1 MSAVLRVGNCSG
13 FYGDRFGAMRELLE
27 GGELDVLTGDYLAEL
42 TMLILG
48 RDRMKDPSLGYART
62 FARQLEDWLGLAAER
77 GVRIVSNAGGL
88 NPGGL
93 AERVREIAAAQGI
106 SVRVAYVEGDDL
118 LDRSDEL
125 ALTDDDSGDALT
137 ANAYLGGFGIAAAL
151 ESGADVVI
159 TGRVT
164 DASLTVGPAIWRHGW
179 ARDDYDALA
188 GATAAGHVIECGA
201 QATGGNLAGGV
212 GALSA
217 GLPGFPIAEIASDGS
232 AVITKHRG
240 TGGAITVDSVTAQL
254 VYEID
259 APAYLGPDVVTHL
272 DTVGVA
278 ADGSDR
284 VRLSGVRGSPPPAA
298 LKVCLNR
305 VGGYRNSVEF
315 LLTGLDVDAKAA
327 AVRRQLESV
336 LAGREPASI
345 EWQLVDLT
353 ESDPTTQEV
362 ATARLRCH
370 VKDTDPKRVGRRFSG
385 AAVELAL
392 SSYAGFTLTAPPGD
406 ATPYG
411 VYRAAYV
418 DQSEIRQAVVLDDGA
433 RVEVD
438 GPLSRRDCASS
449 PPPPGRRARSTRG
462 GGEDA
467 QSRRQ
472 SRVPLGTLA
481 LARSGDKGGDANVGV
496 WIGANHPRRDAAYGW
511 LVRLLTPDRVREL
524 LPEAKDLDVETYPLP
539 NLYAV
544 NVVIRGLLGDGVAAS
559 TRIDPQAKALGE
571 WLRARHVD
579 VPEELL

>member
-1 MSAVLRVGNCSG
+1 VSELLRVGNCSG

-48 RDRMKDPSLGYART
+48 RDRMEDPTLGYART
-62 FARQLEDWLGLAAER
+62 FARQLEDCLGLAAER

-93 AERVREIAAAQGI
+93 AERVREIAVAQGV

-125 ALTDDDSGDALT
+125 GFGDALT

-164 DASLTVGPAIWRHGW
+164 DASLPVGPAIWRHGW
-179 ARDDYDALA
+179 DRDDYDALA

-212 GALSA
+212 GALGS

-232 AVITKHRG
+232 AVITKHPG
-240 TGGAITVDSVTAQL
+240 TGGAVTVDSVTAQL

-272 DTVGVA
+272 DTVRLA
-278 ADGSDR
+278 NDGPDR
-284 VRLSGVRGSPPPAA
+284 VRLSGTRGSPPPAE

-305 VGGYRNSVEF
+305 LGGHRNSVEF
-315 LLTGLDVDAKAA
+315 LLTGLDIDAKAA
-327 AVRRQLESV
+327 AVRQQLESA

-353 ESDPTTQEV
+353 ESDPASQEA

-370 VKDTDPKRVGRRFSG
+370 VEDTDPKRVGRRFSG

-418 DQSEIRQAVVLDDGA
+418 DQSEIQHAVVLDDGS
-433 RVEVD
+433 RVEVA
-438 GPLSRRDCASS
+438 GPVVPEHVAAGPTSLARSSLSGQAHPR
-449 PPPPGRRARSTRG
+449 PPGGDPPRNDLR
-462 GGEDA
+462 
-467 QSRRQ
+467 
-472 SRVPLGTLA
+472 RVPLGAIA

-496 WIGANHPRRDAAYGW
+496 WIGAEHPKRDVAYGW
-511 LVRLLTPDRVREL
+511 LVELLTPDRVREL
-524 LPEAKDLDVETYPLP
+524 LPEAKDLAVETYPLP
-539 NLYAV
+539 NLHAV
-544 NVVIRGLLGDGVAAS
+544 NVVIRGLLGEGVAAS
-559 TRIDPQAKALGE
+559 TRLDPQAKALGE